1 VPTQLIKLPS
11 QTISWCRIACR
22 TSAWTLALAIVILSL
37 VPPSYRPV
45 TEASHGFEHL
55 AIFLATGLAFGA
67 GYSSRPFQIAV
78 ALVIFSG
85 TVELL
90 QQWVPGRHARLGD
103 FLVDA
108 TAAGFGAV
116 LAATLT
122 SLAQKNSIAF
132 LDGVVSIPV
141 VNRSDIE
148 QIVHA
153 DLKRLDSLRAAGRTE
168 CSTCHKRRC
177 RRPCTHS
184 HRVVQA

>member
-1 VPTQLIKLPS
+1 MPAQLIKMPS
-11 QTISWCRIACR
+11 QMISWCRIACR

-45 TEASHGFEHL
+45 MEASHSFEHL

-67 GYSSRPFQIAV
+67 GYPGRPFRIAV

-90 QQWVPGRHARLGD
+90 QQWVPGRHARLSD
-103 FLVDA
+103 FLVDG

-116 LAATLT
+116 LASTLT
-122 SLAQKNSIAF
+122 SLAQKIASRSSTGLDSI
-132 LDGVVSIPV
+132 SV

-153 DLKRLDSLRAAGRTE
+153 DFKRLDSLRAAGRTE
-168 CSTCHKRRC
+168 CST
-177 RRPCTHS
+177 
-184 HRVVQA
+184 